1 MLHHDSDRSVPPKG
15 QDACEEF
22 VQYDPESID
31 IALLIGRIASNLFRR
46 EIERARRASSVPK
59 QFRKNKIGNQ
69 RFTDLTRCI
78 DPTVE

>member
-15 QDACEEF
+15 QDACAEF
-22 VQYDPESID
+22 VQDDPESID

-59 QFRKNKIGNQ
+59 QFRKTKIGNQ
-69 RFTDLTRCI
+69 RFTDLTWCI

>member
-15 QDACEEF
+15 QDACAEF

-46 EIERARRASSVPK
+46 EIERARRAGSLPK
-59 QFRKNKIGNQ
+59 QFRKAKIGKQ
-69 RFTDLTRCI
+69 GFTDLTICVG
-78 DPTVE
+78 PTAE